1 MFGFFHHGAGP
12 LASFEAQYRAY
23 SVSFID
29 KADADKGDKV
39 FMPPSALDRLSSMN
53 LEYPMLFSV
62 TNRSSGRSSHCGV
75 LEFTAQ
81 EGLIHMPHWMM
92 QNLALQE
99 GDAVKIR
106 NVSLPKGTYVK
117 LQPHTTDFTNI
128 SNPKAV
134 LETTL
139 RGYTCLTVNDTICVA
154 YNNRKYFIDVVEAK
168 PADAICTVDTD
179 CEVDFAQPL
188 DYVEP
193 IRQPVRQPPSES
205 QSSAPSSDAG
215 GPSTSAAEGPEEPK
229 DPSFMAFA
237 GGGTRL
243 DGKPLKHADVPVAVP
258 LNAYTGGWRTAAQ
271 SLKAA
276 GLGPEAESESKPK
289 SVSADGKKAGKVV
302 FGGGN
307 RLAAK
312 KAEQEKAPLPKP
324 KEEPKSDEGSKFAAF
339 GGKANTLR

>member
-12 LASFEAQYRAY
+12 LANFEASYRAY
-23 SVSFID
+23 PVSFIA
-29 KADADKGDKV
+29 KLDAEKGDKV

-53 LEYPMLFSV
+53 LDYPMLFNV

-75 LEFTAQ
+75 LEFVAE
-81 EGLIHMPHWMM
+81 EGLMYMPYWMM

-99 GDAVKIR
+99 GDTVKMR
-106 NVSLPKGTYVK
+106 NVPLPKGTYVK

-139 RGYTCLTVNDTICVA
+139 RGYTCLTVNDTICVH
-154 YNNRKYFIDVVEAK
+154 YNNRKYYIDVVEAK

-179 CEVDFAQPL
+179 CEVDFAPPL

-193 IRQPVRQPPSES
+193 VRQLRPEP
-205 QSSAPSSDAG
+205 QSSAPSADAD
-215 GPSTSAAEGPEEPK
+215 GPSTSPAEAPQEEEGPK
-229 DPSFMAFA
+229 FLAFA
-237 GGGTRL
+237 GSGNRL
-243 DGKPLKHADVPVAVP
+243 DGRVPKHADAPVAVP
-258 LNAYTGGWRTAAQ
+258 LNSYKGGWRTAAE

-276 GLGPEAESESKPK
+276 GLGPEAEPSAKPEPA
-289 SVSADGKKAGKVV
+289 STDGKKAGKVM

-312 KAEQEKAPLPKP
+312 KAEQDKVPAPKA
-324 KEEPKSDEGSKFAAF
+324 KEEPKPDEGPKFSAF
-339 GGKANTLR
+339 GGKANKLR